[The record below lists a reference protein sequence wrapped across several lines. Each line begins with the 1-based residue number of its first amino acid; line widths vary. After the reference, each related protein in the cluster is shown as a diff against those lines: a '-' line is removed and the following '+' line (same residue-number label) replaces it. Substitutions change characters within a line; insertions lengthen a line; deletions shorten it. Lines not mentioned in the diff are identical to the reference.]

1 MVDEKPLIVPIFI
14 PNQGC
19 PHRCVFCDQE
29 KITSQPAR
37 PMDSQAVHDL
47 LEQAR
52 QSALFSARKHREI
65 AFYGGTFASL
75 PDQRIRELLG
85 AAAPY
90 LQERIFH
97 SVRVSTRPDSVDE
110 KKTALLKDLG
120 VSTVELGA
128 QSMDDEVL
136 NMTRR
141 GHTGQDTERTLDL
154 LKK

>member
-1 MVDEKPLIVPIFI
+1 
-14 PNQGC
+14 
-19 PHRCVFCDQE
+19 
-29 KITSQPAR
+29 
-37 PMDSQAVHDL
+37 MDSQAVHDL

-97 SVRVSTRPDSVDE
+97 SYECPLVPT
-110 KKTALLKDLG
+110 LL
-120 VSTVELGA
+120 
-128 QSMDDEVL
+128 
-136 NMTRR
+136 TRR
-141 GHTGQDTERTLDL
+141 RRLF
-154 LKK
+154 